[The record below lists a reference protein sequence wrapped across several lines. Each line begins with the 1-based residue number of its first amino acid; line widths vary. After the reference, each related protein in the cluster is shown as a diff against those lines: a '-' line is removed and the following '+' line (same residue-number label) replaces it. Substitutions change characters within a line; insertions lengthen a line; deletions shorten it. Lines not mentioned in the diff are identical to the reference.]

1 MYTVVTSFQ
10 SPPRSG
16 SRCAAGRSRGRNR
29 RFRSRSRCRHRDGLP
44 RPDAAAGGRC
54 LAAGCRMGCW
64 CSGGHQISDFARHI
78 LLSSVFVLH
87 GDRLVRQSI
96 RRGKNPRRG
105 YFLFRAQQ
113 DDQQQEGGE
122 QRAGSPECVHL
133 KLPYPARGPHTGHS

>member
-1 MYTVVTSFQ
+1 MYMGVTSFQ

-29 RFRSRSRCRHRDGLP
+29 RFRSRSPGKHRDGLP
-44 RPDAAAGGRC
+44 RPGAAAGGRWAVVGDAG
-54 LAAGCRMGCW
+54 AAVGIKF
-64 CSGGHQISDFARHI
+64 QILQGMSS
-78 LLSSVFVLH
+78 LSSVFVLH

-133 KLPYPARGPHTGHS
+133 KPPDPARGPHTGRI